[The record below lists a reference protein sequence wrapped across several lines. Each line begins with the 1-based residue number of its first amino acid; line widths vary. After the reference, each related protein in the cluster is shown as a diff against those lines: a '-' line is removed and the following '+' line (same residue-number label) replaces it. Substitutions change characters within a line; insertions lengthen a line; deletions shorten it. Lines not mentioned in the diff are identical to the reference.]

1 MKFKE
6 VIGQEELKQKFTG
19 MLRSGKFP
27 HALML
32 AGSTGNGG
40 LPLALA
46 IAQYLQCE
54 NRQEDDSCGE
64 CPSCTKN
71 KKFIH
76 PDLYFTFPVVKPEKK
91 TGPPVSGDYMKE
103 WRTALTETPY
113 LNYNDWMQTI
123 GAENRQGNITADEC
137 RQIIHHLS
145 LKTYESSYKVQI
157 IWLAEFLGNE
167 GNILLKVIEEPPADT
182 LFILLVENVE
192 QVLNTILSRTQIV
205 KVNPIE
211 EEAIVA
217 ELITRFG
224 PDAEVAKRIAR
235 IADGNFDTA
244 SIIAAGEE
252 NLNDRLLHKW
262 LVSCFNLKLKPSAGN
277 TQTLVD
283 WIEDFAKAGRENQKI
298 FLKYALFFLRECSL
312 IGITGKS
319 EKLDGEELTFASRLS
334 ARLNIEQMEA
344 LAAIFNR
351 MYYHIERNANPKIL
365 FMSNS
370 FKIASVFAGEEVE
383 TAE

>member
-1 MKFKE
+1 MRFKE
-6 VIGQEELKQKFTG
+6 IIGQEELKQKFTG

-32 AGSTGNGG
+32 TGPTGNGG

-103 WRTALTETPY
+103 WRIAITENPY
-113 LNYNDWMQTI
+113 LNYNDWMQAI

-137 RQIIHHLS
+137 RQIINHLS

-182 LFILLVENVE
+182 LFILLVENTE

-217 ELITRFG
+217 ELVTRFG
-224 PDAEVAKRIAR
+224 SDAEVAKRIAR

-252 NLNDRLLHKW
+252 KLNDRLLHKW

-283 WIEDFAKAGRENQKI
+283 WIEDFAKAGRENQKV

-312 IGITGKS
+312 IGITGLS
-319 EKLDGEELTFASRLS
+319 EKLEEEELTFASRLS
-334 ARLNIEQMEA
+334 ARLNVEQLEA

-351 MYYHIERNANPKIL
+351 MYYHVERNANPKIL

-370 FKIASVFAGEEVE
+370 FKIASVFAGEEVVSE
-383 TAE
+383 